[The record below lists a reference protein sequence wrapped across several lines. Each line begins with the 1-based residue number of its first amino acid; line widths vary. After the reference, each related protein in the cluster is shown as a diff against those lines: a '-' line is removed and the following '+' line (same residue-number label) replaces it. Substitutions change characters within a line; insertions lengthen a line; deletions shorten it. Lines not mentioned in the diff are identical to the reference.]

1 MSWRRFFR
9 RKRADAELREEL
21 DFYLAEESVEN
32 TARGMTA
39 SEAER
44 KAKIKLGNP
53 QLVREAQW
61 QQDTIP
67 GLEKLGRDL
76 TYAARTLVRT
86 PGFSIIAIAV
96 MALCIGAMTSV
107 FTIVRSVLLRPLP
120 FRDPGRLVMIY
131 EHFRAPD
138 QNQGSFNYNM
148 VSPPDYYDW
157 RTQTH
162 GFQDM
167 AAWRWWQFNLSGQRG
182 ELPEV
187 ITAAAA
193 TWNFFSLLGVQPA
206 LGRTFTETEDREDG
220 DFVLLTWSVFQRRF
234 EGAASIVGKQIHLDG
249 KPYTVVGVLP
259 KLFSYPDATV
269 QVWVPYQSVFRP
281 GGIRHRD
288 YHQTYVIG
296 RLRPGVSLAS
306 AISQVEAVQYRLHMQ
321 YLNLPVAEDVAPR
334 TLIDDLAKDVK
345 RPLAILMCA
354 VACMLLIGCLN
365 VANLLVA
372 RGAARQTEMAI
383 RSALGA
389 QRFALVRQQMA
400 ECMLICFTG
409 GAAGVLLSLAATR
422 WLASVW
428 KNLPSAQSIHVDEVV
443 LGFGCGLVFAAALL
457 AGLLPAISSTGKAV
471 PLQASSRTYG
481 GSLSR
486 TALRKTLL
494 TIEIAVTVVLLIAAG
509 LLLKSFLLLRTADIG
524 CGSNDLLTMRYSLP
538 AREYDNPEKVNAFN
552 ETLLEHLRAMPG
564 VRSVA
569 LGSVLPG
576 AGYGTDDVF
585 TIPEYPPLK
594 PGEEM
599 PLALFRL
606 GDPGYFSAL
615 QIPLLQ
621 GRFFTSRDRA
631 GQPNK
636 IIISRQLARQYFPG
650 ENPLGKHLHFTAYGT
665 ADYEIVGVV
674 ADTLWQAGEPAM
686 ATAYFPV
693 LEWPRN
699 VELSIAVR
707 TASNPLAYSIP
718 VQKQIAALDPGLPV
732 SDVLTMDQ
740 IIGKSV
746 VNASLSSTLVLAF
759 AVLSLLLASVGLY
772 GVLSYLMTQRRT
784 EIGIRI
790 ALGAQRREL
799 LRLMLFDGLQ
809 PALFGLGFG
818 LVASAGAT
826 RAIASMLYGTKPLD
840 AAVFG
845 VAAAVLLLVAV
856 VACIVPAWRASR
868 LDPVQALRAE

>member
-1 MSWRRFFR
+1 MRWWQI
-9 RKRADAELREEL
+9 RKRDAELERELRSDLEL
-21 DFYLAEESVEN
+21 EEEEQLERGLSAEE
-32 TARGMTA
+32 ARHA
-39 SEAER
+39 ALR
-44 KAKIKLGNP
+44 AFGNP
-53 QLVREAQW
+53 TLVHELTRAIW
-61 QQDTIP
+61 SWN
-67 GLEKLGRDL
+67 GLESLARDL
-76 TYAARTLVRT
+76 RISVRTLLRS
-86 PGFSIIAIAV
+86 PGFSIIAILV
-96 MALCIGAMTSV
+96 MAMCIGATTSV

-120 FRDPGRLVMIY
+120 FHDPDRLVMIY

-138 QNQGSFNYNM
+138 QNQGSFNYNE

-167 AAWRWWQFNLSGQRG
+167 AAWRWWHFNLSGERG

-187 ITAAAA
+187 VTAAAA
-193 TWNFFSLLGVQPA
+193 TWNFFPLLGVQPA
-206 LGRTFTETEDREDG
+206 LGRIFTETEDREDG
-220 DFVLLTWSVFQRRF
+220 DLVLLTWSVFQRRF
-234 EGAASIVGKQIHLDG
+234 AGDASIVGKQIHLDG

-259 KLFSYPDATV
+259 KRFSYPNATV
-269 QVWVPYQSVFRP
+269 QLWVPYQSVFRP

-288 YHQTYVIG
+288 YHQTYVVA

-306 AISQVEAVQYRLHMQ
+306 AISQVEAVQYRLHTQ
-321 YLNLPVAEDVAPR
+321 YLNLPVAEDVAQR
-334 TLIDDLAKDVK
+334 TLIDDLAKVVK
-345 RPLAILMCA
+345 KPLAILMCA

-372 RGAARQTEMAI
+372 RGAARQKEMAI

-400 ECMLICFTG
+400 ECLLICFTG

-422 WLASVW
+422 WLAIAW
-428 KNLPSAQSIHVDEVV
+428 KDLPSAQSIRVDGAV

-457 AGLLPAISSTGKAV
+457 AGLLPGISFTGKAV
-471 PLQASSRTYG
+471 LAALQASSRTYG

-494 TIEIAVTVVLLIAAG
+494 TVEIAVTVVLLIAAG

-524 CGSNDLLTMRYSLP
+524 CESNDLLTMRYSLP

-552 ETLLEHLRAMPG
+552 ETLLERLRAMPG
-564 VRSVA
+564 VRAAA
-569 LGSVLPG
+569 LGSMLPG
-576 AGYGTDDVF
+576 AGYATDDEF
-585 TIPEYPPLK
+585 TIPEHPSLK

-606 GDPGYFSAL
+606 ADPGYFSAL

-621 GRFFTSRDRA
+621 GRFFSGQDRA

-650 ENPLGKHLHFTAYGT
+650 ENPLGRHLHFSAYSS
-665 ADYEIVGVV
+665 ADYEIVGEV
-674 ADTLWQAGEPAM
+674 ADTLWHAGEPAI

-699 VELSIAVR
+699 VALSIAVR
-707 TASNPLAYSIP
+707 TSADPLAYSIP

-732 SDVLTMDQ
+732 SDVLTMDE

-759 AVLSLLLASVGLY
+759 AVLSLLQASVGLY
-772 GVLSYLMTQRRT
+772 GVLSYLMLQRMT

-818 LVASAGAT
+818 LVASAAAT

-845 VAAAVLLLVAV
+845 AVAAVLLLVAV
-856 VACIVPAWRASR
+856 LACIVPAWRASH
-868 LDPVQALRAE
+868 LDPMQALRAE